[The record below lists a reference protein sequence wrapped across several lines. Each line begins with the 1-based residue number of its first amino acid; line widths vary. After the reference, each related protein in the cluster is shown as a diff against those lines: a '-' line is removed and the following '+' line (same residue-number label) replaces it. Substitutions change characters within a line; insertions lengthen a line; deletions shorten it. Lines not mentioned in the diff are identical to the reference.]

1 MDCNLPVHET
11 QSMSFSGQ
19 EHWSGLPCPFP
30 IGPVEELKG
39 ILQCIFLLGGVGG
52 GVGFCFLV
60 ALLFFD
66 CFSFVSE
73 FFHFS
78 NHKCLESAQEMGWSG
93 RNDDTVSFLYLGE
106 SHRVPLSFSF
116 LQPPLL
122 FFWCYSKPFFSP
134 NSVPF
139 VWPPCALGAL
149 TEDSVIFFFFFNW
162 RLIAL
167 QYCVGF
173 CHTSASICH
182 RYTYVP
188 SLLNLPPTPIHPTM
202 LSQRIRLSPLSHTAN
217 PHWLSILHIVM

>member
-1 MDCNLPVHET
+1 MIGGEVTGQCSRNLNPELSGSNLSGVSVCSCCSPPGWGAIVPVHAKSLQCCPTLWDPMDCNLPVHET

-19 EHWSGLPCPFP
+19 EHWNGLPCPFP

-139 VWPPCALGAL
+139 V
-149 TEDSVIFFFFFNW
+149 
-162 RLIAL
+162 
-167 QYCVGF
+167 
-173 CHTSASICH
+173 
-182 RYTYVP
+182 
-188 SLLNLPPTPIHPTM
+188 
-202 LSQRIRLSPLSHTAN
+202 
-217 PHWLSILHIVM
+217 

>member
-1 MDCNLPVHET
+1 MIGGEVTGQCSRNLNPELSGSNLSGVSVCSCCSPPGWGAIVPVHAKLLQSCPTLWDLMDCNLPGSSVHEFLWARVLEWVATPFSNRSCRRT
-11 QSMSFSGQ
+11 QRYTAMYISFG
-19 EHWSGLPCPFP
+19 WC
-30 IGPVEELKG
+30 
-39 ILQCIFLLGGVGG
+39 GG

-122 FFWCYSKPFFSP
+122 YFWCCSKPFFSP
-134 NSVPF
+134 NSVAF
-139 VWPPCALGAL
+139 V
-149 TEDSVIFFFFFNW
+149 
-162 RLIAL
+162 
-167 QYCVGF
+167 
-173 CHTSASICH
+173 
-182 RYTYVP
+182 
-188 SLLNLPPTPIHPTM
+188 
-202 LSQRIRLSPLSHTAN
+202 
-217 PHWLSILHIVM
+217 

>member
-1 MDCNLPVHET
+1 MIGGEVTGQCSRNLNPELSGSNLSGVSVCSCCSPPGWGAIVPVHAKSLQCCPTLWDPMDCNLPVHET

-139 VWPPCALGAL
+139 V
-149 TEDSVIFFFFFNW
+149 
-162 RLIAL
+162 
-167 QYCVGF
+167 
-173 CHTSASICH
+173 
-182 RYTYVP
+182 
-188 SLLNLPPTPIHPTM
+188 
-202 LSQRIRLSPLSHTAN
+202 
-217 PHWLSILHIVM
+217 

>member
-149 TEDSVIFFFFFNW
+149 TEDSVIFFFFF
-162 RLIAL
+162 LIEGWL
-167 QYCVGF
+167 LYNIVLVSVIHQ
-173 CHTSASICH
+173 HQSAIG
-182 RYTYVP
+182 
-188 SLLNLPPTPIHPTM
+188 
-202 LSQRIRLSPLSHTAN
+202 IRMSPLSWTSLP
-217 PHWLSILHIVM
+217 PHSTPLGCHRESGWAPWVIQQIPTGYLFYI